1 MIITHL
7 YLSPAH
13 AFAGRFG
20 QGALPIPM
28 REVDRVQVVAGRG
41 LVGDRY
47 SDRDAGHKGQVTFFS
62 EEVWLRLQ
70 EKLARTDRGP
80 EVFRRNVIVR
90 GVDLMS
96 LIGAEFEVQGVRFQ
110 GSEHCTPCVWMNEA
124 FGPGAL
130 AALAEWSAGGLRARA
145 LSDGWLHVDPVAAA
159 AEPGKT
165 GACSA

>member
-1 MIITHL
+1 MIISHL

-20 QGALPIPM
+20 QPPLPVPM
-28 REVDRVQVVAGRG
+28 VEVERVEVLAGRG

-47 SDRDAGHKGQVTFFS
+47 SDRAAGHKGQVTFFA

-70 EKLARTDRGP
+70 EKLGRSDRGP

-110 GSEHCTPCVWMNEA
+110 GSEHCKPCLWMDQA

-130 AALAEWSAGGLRARA
+130 AALAAWEAGGLRARA
-145 LSDGWLHVDPVAAA
+145 LTDGCLRRM
-159 AEPGKT
+159 
-165 GACSA
+165 